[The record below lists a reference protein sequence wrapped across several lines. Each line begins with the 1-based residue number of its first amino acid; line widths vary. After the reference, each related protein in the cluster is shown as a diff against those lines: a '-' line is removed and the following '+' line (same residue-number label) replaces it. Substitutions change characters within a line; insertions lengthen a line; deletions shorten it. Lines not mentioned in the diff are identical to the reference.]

1 MSPNR
6 LKVLIFSLVILLVL
20 GLGCHLPTMN
30 GLPTTT
36 PISPTA
42 MATRSPT
49 ATPAPNPLPT
59 MSVEAEVA
67 ANALEEQIIAV
78 YEQVSASVVN
88 ITNRGIVYTWF
99 NEPVE
104 QELGT
109 GSGFIYDAD
118 GHIVTNYHV
127 VENATDLLV
136 TLADGRT
143 FSAKIV
149 GVDPSTDLAVIRI
162 ETDESLPP
170 PIGLGD
176 SNRLRVGQFVVA
188 IGSPFG
194 QQQTLTTGVISA
206 LGRVIR
212 SPNNRFIGEAI
223 QTDAAINP
231 GNSGGPLLNLNGQVI
246 GVNSQIISTSGASA
260 GIGFAVS
267 SNTVRRVVP
276 ELIAR
281 GYFPHPW
288 LGITRM
294 VALSAGTV
302 ELWRRGGMNLP
313 VDEGLLVVEVYE
325 GGPAA
330 RAGLQGV
337 SRVKTV
343 GRYQVP
349 LDGDVITAI
358 NDQQVTNADDL
369 TMYLDTRT
377 DVGDTVTLTII
388 RDGKEMTLSVTLE
401 ERPQQQ

>member
-1 MSPNR
+1 MDKKR
-6 LKVLIFSLVILLVL
+6 LGVLAFALIILLAV
-20 GLGCHLPTMN
+20 GLGCSLS
-30 GLPTTT
+30 G
-36 PISPTA
+36 SVG
-42 MATRSPT
+42 SPT
-49 ATPAPNPLPT
+49 ATPFPPQPTATRNPTATPAANPLPT
-59 MSVEAEVA
+59 ATVELETAL
-67 ANALEEQIIAV
+67 NALETQIVAV
-78 YEQVSASVVN
+78 YEQAGSSVVN

-127 VENATDLLV
+127 IENATDLLV

-143 FSAKIV
+143 FNAQIV
-149 GVDPSTDLAVIRI
+149 GADPSTDLAVIRI
-162 ETDESLPP
+162 DTDEALPP
-170 PIGLGD
+170 PIGLAD
-176 SNRLRVGQFVVA
+176 SDKLRVGQFVVA

-231 GNSGGPLLNLNGQVI
+231 GNSGGPLLNLSGQVI

-281 GYFPHPW
+281 GYYPHPW

-294 VALSAGTV
+294 VSLSASTA
-302 ELWRRGGMNLP
+302 ELWRRGGMNIP
-313 VDEGLLVVEVYE
+313 VDEGLLVVEVYD

-330 RAGLQGV
+330 KAGLQGV

-349 LDGDVITAI
+349 LDGDIITAI
-358 NDQQVTNADDL
+358 DGQHVADTDDL

-377 DVGDTVTLTII
+377 AVGDTVTLSVI
-388 RDGKEMTLSVTLE
+388 RDGKELTLSITLE
-401 ERPQQQ
+401 ERPQQ

>member
-1 MSPNR
+1 MDKKRPW
-6 LKVLIFSLVILLVL
+6 VLVFALIILLAV
-20 GLGCHLPTMN
+20 GLGCSISGSVGSSTATPFPPQPT
-30 GLPTTT
+30 L
-36 PISPTA
+36 
-42 MATRSPT
+42 TRNPT
-49 ATPAPNPLPT
+49 ATPAANPLPT
-59 MSVEAEVA
+59 ATVELETAL
-67 ANALEEQIIAV
+67 NALETQIVAV
-78 YEQVSASVVN
+78 YEQAGSSVVN

-109 GSGFIYDAD
+109 GSGFIYDAN

-127 VENATDLLV
+127 IENATDLLV

-143 FSAKIV
+143 FNAQIV
-149 GVDPSTDLAVIRI
+149 GADPSTDLAVIRI
-162 ETDESLPP
+162 DTDEALPP
-170 PIGLGD
+170 PIGLAD
-176 SNRLRVGQFVVA
+176 SDRLRVGQFVVA

-231 GNSGGPLLNLNGQVI
+231 GNSGGPLLNLSGQVI

-281 GYFPHPW
+281 GYYPHPW

-294 VALSAGTV
+294 VSLSASTA
-302 ELWRRGGMNLP
+302 ELWRRGGMNIP
-313 VDEGLLVVEVYE
+313 VDEGLLVVEVYD

-330 RAGLQGV
+330 KAGLQGV

-349 LDGDVITAI
+349 LDGDIITAI
-358 NDQQVTNADDL
+358 NGQHVADTDDL

-377 DVGDTVTLTII
+377 AVGDTVTLSVI
-388 RDGKEMTLSVTLE
+388 RDGKELTLSITLE
-401 ERPQQQ
+401 ERPQQ

>member
-1 MSPNR
+1 MDKKR
-6 LKVLIFSLVILLVL
+6 LGVLAFALIILLAV
-20 GLGCHLPTMN
+20 GLGCSLS
-30 GLPTTT
+30 G
-36 PISPTA
+36 SVG
-42 MATRSPT
+42 SPT
-49 ATPAPNPLPT
+49 ATPFPPQPTATRNPTATPAANPLPT
-59 MSVEAEVA
+59 ATVELETAL
-67 ANALEEQIIAV
+67 NALETQIVAV
-78 YEQVSASVVN
+78 YEQAGSSVVN

-109 GSGFIYDAD
+109 GSGFIYDAN

-127 VENATDLLV
+127 IENATDLLV

-143 FSAKIV
+143 FNAQIV
-149 GVDPSTDLAVIRI
+149 GADPSTDLAVIRI
-162 ETDESLPP
+162 DTDEALPP
-170 PIGLGD
+170 PIGLAD
-176 SNRLRVGQFVVA
+176 SDKLRVGQFVVA

-231 GNSGGPLLNLNGQVI
+231 GNSGGPLLNLSGQVI

-281 GYFPHPW
+281 GYYPHPW

-294 VALSAGTV
+294 VSLSASTA
-302 ELWRRGGMNLP
+302 ELWRRGGMNIP
-313 VDEGLLVVEVYE
+313 VDEGLLVVEVYD

-330 RAGLQGV
+330 KAGLQGV

-349 LDGDVITAI
+349 LDGDIITAI
-358 NDQQVTNADDL
+358 DGQHVADTDDL

-377 DVGDTVTLTII
+377 AVGDTVTLSVI
-388 RDGKEMTLSVTLE
+388 RDGKELTLSITLE
-401 ERPQQQ
+401 ERPQQ